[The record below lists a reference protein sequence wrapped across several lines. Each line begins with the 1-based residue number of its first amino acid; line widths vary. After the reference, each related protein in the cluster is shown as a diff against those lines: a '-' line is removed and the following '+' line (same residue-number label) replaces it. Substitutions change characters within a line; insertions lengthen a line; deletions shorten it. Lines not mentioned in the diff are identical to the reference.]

1 MQARVVACAALAG
14 LVLGGLSACAL
25 DPETVGAVSGT
36 GTSGTGQASSMAST
50 SAAQDTTSSASS
62 EGADDES
69 ADTAA
74 PTVVN
79 VHLRATADPWPHDDG
94 LSGQTPYDAVTGI
107 RSLTLLDTGGRLDP
121 LVVFDLGTEHVAAP
135 QDPGSDTIVATV
147 PVTELVLGAYD
158 RARVGVSFIQF
169 SVMATA
175 HLDPLEQ
182 MGSLEAVYVLA
193 DDTMFDGAVRALG
206 WSRFTFGSFTINN
219 PAEIPA
225 TPQGS
230 PFELLE
236 IDGASFLEFGV
247 SLLVDPSIDND
258 VDVTLQLNVH
268 ESFRWQDIERMGSDS
283 AFDITPTTFEPV
295 LRVGAN
301 DYSLTFD

>member
-1 MQARVVACAALAG
+1 MRRAALASAM
-14 LVLGGLSACAL
+14 LGILSACAL

-36 GTSGTGQASSMAST
+36 GTSGTGEPSSDGAST
-50 SAAQDTTSSASS
+50 LGGLDTTSGASS
-62 EGADDES
+62 EGADDDS
-69 ADTAA
+69 AGTATA
-74 PTVVN
+74 TVVN
-79 VHLRATADPWPHDDG
+79 VHLTATAEPWKHNDG
-94 LSGQTPYDAVTGI
+94 LAGQTPHGAVTGI

-135 QDPGSDTIVATV
+135 QDPGSDTVVATV
-147 PVTELVLGAYD
+147 PVSGLVLGAYD

-175 HLDPLEQ
+175 HLDPLQQ
-182 MGSLEAVYVLA
+182 MGPLEAVYVLA
-193 DDTMFDGAVRALG
+193 DDTMFDGAVRQLG
-206 WSRFTFGSFTINN
+206 WSRFTFGSVAINN
-219 PAEIPA
+219 PVEIPA
-225 TPQGS
+225 PPRGS
-230 PFELLE
+230 PFDLIEV
-236 IDGASFLEFGV
+236 DGASFLEFDV

-258 VDVTLQLNVH
+258 VNVTLQLNVH
-268 ESFRWQDIERMGSDS
+268 ESFRWQDIERMGDED